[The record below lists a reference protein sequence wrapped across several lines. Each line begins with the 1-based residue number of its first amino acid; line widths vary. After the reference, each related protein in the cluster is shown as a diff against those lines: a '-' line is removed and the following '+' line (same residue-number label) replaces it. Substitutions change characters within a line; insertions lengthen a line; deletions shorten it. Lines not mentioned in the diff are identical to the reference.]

1 MLYPVLFNNLLND
14 FIDAPVARYTD
25 NTPAVNVLEDDKQYT
40 MQVAV
45 PGIEKEFCR
54 VAVNQDGDL
63 EMAIENKLEHK
74 ETDKAE
80 EKREYYLRREFAYGN
95 YQQTYSLPDDVDRD
109 HITAK
114 VENGILTIALPK
126 LEAEEKAEVKR
137 NIKIE

>member
-80 EKREYYLRREFAYGN
+80 EKREHYLRREFAYGN
-95 YQQTYSLPDDVDRD
+95 YQQTYSLPDNVDRD

>member
-54 VAVNQDGDL
+54 SRQSGW
-63 EMAIENKLEHK
+63 
-74 ETDKAE
+74 
-80 EKREYYLRREFAYGN
+80 
-95 YQQTYSLPDDVDRD
+95 
-109 HITAK
+109 
-114 VENGILTIALPK
+114 
-126 LEAEEKAEVKR
+126 
-137 NIKIE
+137 